1 MRYETQVCSVG
12 ADGRDIGRD
21 SRGMTDSILRENEV
35 LAVRRPVLLDRDTE
49 TEGGKLEWVAA
60 IDVRDDQR
68 RSEILSVK
76 SDEAEFLA
84 IGRNIRVGGSA
95 GSRDPLP

>member
-1 MRYETQVCSVG
+1 MRSVRS
-12 ADGRDIGRD
+12 DGRDVRRNSGR
-21 SRGMTDSILRENEV
+21 MTDSILRENQV

-60 IDVRDDQR
+60 IDVRDDER

-76 SDEAEFLA
+76 SDESLVSRRWEKHS
-84 IGRNIRVGGSA
+84 GRRLQQEPGSVA
-95 GSRDPLP
+95 DRCR